1 MEVAGKFDPFDQVD
15 GKPKEEALQQPAS
28 SPALTDQA
36 SIGENQILQD
46 IPKVRF
52 PIRVKVTLPYLFL
65 ALVIA
70 MLGAY
75 IVTRIV
81 FDTIEERFTNQLIE
95 TGKMASEWIVREEE
109 KLLETLRLIAHTEG
123 AAEALMAEDA
133 EALREISF
141 PLLLNYSVDALEII
155 DTTGRSILSLR
166 HREGGRIEEYDV
178 SRDSTYFQDLPIT
191 ERILNGQADNYGDK
205 FAGIESAP
213 WGDYLYVSGPIY
225 NQEQEL
231 VGMILVGDTLA
242 GIAQGIREATLS
254 QVTIYNLEGQEIT
267 STFLDSRP
275 DINEETI
282 EKIVSRQDTKSYL
295 QEISA
300 TNISYKEIL
309 APLEVRSGDDVGL
322 IGTSLAQTFLVQA
335 SNVTRLQIFAFAT
348 TAFLFIIAI
357 GVFIADRFTRPLLNV
372 VRASSEVAAGNL
384 DVTITPTGKDE
395 ITSLTHSFN
404 KMVASKSKTDLVQAH
419 QDTIEAYDRTIEGW
433 CKALELRDDVTEG
446 HTQRVTDMT
455 VSIACA
461 MGFNDEQLVHIRRG
475 ALMHDIG
482 KMAIPD
488 SILKKPGSLNDREW
502 QVMRNHP
509 NYAYE
514 MLHRIAYLKPALTIP
529 YCHHEKWDG
538 SGYPRGLKEEEI
550 PLEARIFAIADVWDA
565 LRSKRPYRAALP
577 VAEVLGM
584 IKKEKGTHF
593 DPQVVDVFLSIVDT
607 HFLETNETSNNNP
620 SKVAQ
625 NHDEDLG

>member
-15 GKPKEEALQQPAS
+15 DKPKEEALQQLAS
-28 SPALTDQA
+28 SASLIDQA
-36 SIGENQILQD
+36 SQGEHQILQD

-52 PIRVKVTLPYLFL
+52 PIRMKVTLPYLFL
-65 ALVIA
+65 ALIIA

-109 KLLETLRLIAHTEG
+109 KLLETLRLLAHTEG

-133 EALREISF
+133 ETLREISF

-166 HREGGRIEEYDV
+166 HRDGDRIEEYDV
-178 SRDSTYFQDLPIT
+178 SRDSTYFQGLPIT
-191 ERILNGQADNYGDK
+191 ERILNGQADNFGDK

-213 WGDYLYVSGPIY
+213 WGNYLYVSGPIY

-282 EKIVSRQDTKSYL
+282 EKIVSRQDTESYL

-335 SNVTRLQIFAFAT
+335 SSVTRLQIFAFAT

-357 GVFIADRFTRPLLNV
+357 GVFVADRFTKPLLKV

-384 DVTITPTGKDE
+384 EVTITPTGEDE

-404 KMVASKSKTDLVQAH
+404 KMVASLQKSKTDLVQAH

-455 VSIACA
+455 VSIAYE

-514 MLHRIAYLKPALTIP
+514 MLHRIAFLKPALTIP

-538 SGYPRGLKEEEI
+538 TGYPRGLKEEEI
-550 PLEARIFAIADVWDA
+550 PLEARIFAIVDVWDA

-577 VAEVLGM
+577 VAEVLRM
-584 IKKEKGTHF
+584 IKKEKGAHF
-593 DPQVVDVFLSIVDT
+593 DPRVVDVFLSIVDK
-607 HFLETNETSNNNP
+607 HFLEANETPQKQSEKYP
-620 SKVAQ
+620 PKS
-625 NHDEDLG
+625 D

>member
-28 SPALTDQA
+28 SASLTDQA
-36 SIGENQILQD
+36 SRGEHQILQD

-52 PIRVKVTLPYLFL
+52 PIRMKVTLPYLFL
-65 ALVIA
+65 ALIIA

-109 KLLETLRLIAHTEG
+109 KLLETLRLLAHTEG

-133 EALREISF
+133 ETLREISF

-178 SRDSTYFQDLPIT
+178 SRDSTYFQGLPIT
-191 ERILNGQADNYGDK
+191 ERILNGQADNFGDK

-213 WGDYLYVSGPIY
+213 WGNYLYVSGPIY

-231 VGMILVGDTLA
+231 VGMILVGDSLA

-282 EKIVSRQDTKSYL
+282 EKIVSRQDTESYL

-335 SNVTRLQIFAFAT
+335 SSVTRLQIFAFAT

-357 GVFIADRFTRPLLNV
+357 GVFVADRFTKPLLKV

-384 DVTITPTGKDE
+384 EVTITPTGEDE

-404 KMVASKSKTDLVQAH
+404 KMVASLQKSKTDLVQAH

-455 VSIACA
+455 VSIAYE

-509 NYAYE
+509 NYAFE
-514 MLHRIAYLKPALTIP
+514 MLHRIAFLKPALTIP

-538 SGYPRGLKEEEI
+538 TGYPRGLKEEEI
-550 PLEARIFAIADVWDA
+550 PLEARIFAIVDVWDA

-577 VAEVLGM
+577 VAEVLRM
-584 IKKEKGTHF
+584 IKKEKGAHF
-593 DPQVVDVFLSIVDT
+593 DPGVVDVFLSIVDK
-607 HFLETNETSNNNP
+607 HFLEANETPNQQSEKYP
-620 SKVAQ
+620 PKS
-625 NHDEDLG
+625 D

>member
-15 GKPKEEALQQPAS
+15 GKPKEKALQQPAS
-28 SPALTDQA
+28 SASLTDQA

-109 KLLETLRLIAHTEG
+109 KLLETLRLLAHTEG
-123 AAEALMAEDA
+123 AAEALMAENA

-178 SRDSTYFQDLPIT
+178 SRDSTYFQDRPIT

-213 WGDYLYVSGPIY
+213 WGNYLYVSGPIY

-275 DINEETI
+275 DINYETI
-282 EKIVSRQDTKSYL
+282 EKIVSRQDTESYL

-357 GVFIADRFTRPLLNV
+357 GVFIADRFTRPLLKV

-404 KMVASKSKTDLVQAH
+404 KMVASLQKSKTDLVQAH

-607 HFLETNETSNNNP
+607 HFLEANETPKQQSEKFP
-620 SKVAQ
+620 PKS
-625 NHDEDLG
+625 

>member
-15 GKPKEEALQQPAS
+15 GKPKEEALQQLAS
-28 SPALTDQA
+28 SASLIDQA
-36 SIGENQILQD
+36 SQGEHQILQD

-52 PIRVKVTLPYLFL
+52 PIRMKVTLPYLFL
-65 ALVIA
+65 ALIIA

-109 KLLETLRLIAHTEG
+109 KLLETLRLLAHTEG

-133 EALREISF
+133 ETLREISF

-166 HREGGRIEEYDV
+166 HRDGDRIEEYDV
-178 SRDSTYFQDLPIT
+178 SRDSTYFQGLPIT
-191 ERILNGQADNYGDK
+191 ERILNGQADNFGDK

-213 WGDYLYVSGPIY
+213 WGNYLYVSGPIY

-282 EKIVSRQDTKSYL
+282 EKIVSRQDTESYL

-335 SNVTRLQIFAFAT
+335 SSVTRLQIFAFAT

-357 GVFIADRFTRPLLNV
+357 GVFVADRFTKPLLKV

-384 DVTITPTGKDE
+384 EVTITPTGEDE

-404 KMVASKSKTDLVQAH
+404 KMVASLQKSKTDLVQAH

-455 VSIACA
+455 VSIAYE

-514 MLHRIAYLKPALTIP
+514 MLHRIAFLKPALTIP

-538 SGYPRGLKEEEI
+538 TGYPRGLKEEEI
-550 PLEARIFAIADVWDA
+550 PLEARIFAIVDVWDA

-577 VAEVLGM
+577 VAEVLRM
-584 IKKEKGTHF
+584 IKKEKGAHF
-593 DPQVVDVFLSIVDT
+593 DPRVVDVFLSIVDK
-607 HFLETNETSNNNP
+607 HFLEANETPNQQSEKYP
-620 SKVAQ
+620 PKS
-625 NHDEDLG
+625 D

>member
-15 GKPKEEALQQPAS
+15 DKPKEEALQQLAS
-28 SPALTDQA
+28 SASLIDQA
-36 SIGENQILQD
+36 SQGEHQILQD

-52 PIRVKVTLPYLFL
+52 PIRMKVTLPYLFL
-65 ALVIA
+65 ALIIA

-109 KLLETLRLIAHTEG
+109 KLLETLRLLAHTEG

-133 EALREISF
+133 ETLREISF

-166 HREGGRIEEYDV
+166 HRDGDRIEEYDV
-178 SRDSTYFQDLPIT
+178 SRDSTYFQGLPIT
-191 ERILNGQADNYGDK
+191 ERILNGQADNFGDK

-213 WGDYLYVSGPIY
+213 WGNYLYVSGPIY

-282 EKIVSRQDTKSYL
+282 EKIVSRQDTESYL

-335 SNVTRLQIFAFAT
+335 SSVTRLQIFAFAT

-357 GVFIADRFTRPLLNV
+357 GVFVADRFTKPLLKV

-384 DVTITPTGKDE
+384 EVTITPTGEDE

-404 KMVASKSKTDLVQAH
+404 KMVASLQKSKTDLVQAH

-455 VSIACA
+455 VSIAYE

-514 MLHRIAYLKPALTIP
+514 MLHRIAFLKPALTIP

-538 SGYPRGLKEEEI
+538 TGYPRGLKEEEI
-550 PLEARIFAIADVWDA
+550 PLEARIFAIVDVWDA

-577 VAEVLGM
+577 VAEVLRM
-584 IKKEKGTHF
+584 IKKEKGAHF
-593 DPQVVDVFLSIVDT
+593 DPRVVDVFLSIVDK
-607 HFLETNETSNNNP
+607 HFLEANETPNQQSEKYP
-620 SKVAQ
+620 PKS
-625 NHDEDLG
+625 D